1 MCVPA
6 TNHGLRIRPSA
17 HPARSGMA
25 LAATLVVFVGMVGLT
40 MATLAMSGI
49 EVRDSR
55 RSIDDVRT
63 QYLAESGIERGLQLV
78 AGAIE
83 RAGSTAPLENVVGL
97 FAGENEFRPFDAV
110 PLLDDGSQIGAYSVT
125 LTLIDQASNQ
135 LTLRIQA
142 TGYLPDHPRNL
153 GPNQALEQWESVST
167 TVRYLLE
174 PSEVFDYAYF
184 VNNWGW
190 LYGNTIDVNGNARSN
205 GQFDAGG
212 YKPTINGQPSYEAVN
227 AEGATVLL
235 TGYQDSNGDGLMDGE
250 DGGIWSGWDI
260 ANAANVR
267 GTGGEERNQHE
278 FDSQVEMPNLS
289 DLSQYIDIAT
299 AEGSSIKI
307 GGVTM
312 TNAVYG
318 DEPGEKGDIFLYGT
332 PADPIVLDGPVV
344 IDGDVVIYGTVS
356 GQGSIFASGN
366 VYIADSIQY
375 ADPPTSPRPADSTQ
389 GATETWLTDNW
400 DKDFLGI
407 FSAENIVVG
416 DHTNSTWKH
425 YVGGW
430 MGSSLNSS
438 VEDAGEDGIPNTK
451 AGKDGILGTADDDV
465 LEGDGLWTVQE
476 YSEADDELGL
486 IPAGYSVGD
495 TIPGSGEDIDG
506 DGGYDSQTTLSDV
519 TLTTAINSTNFGGNV
534 PIGGVGAYSDISSLY
549 AGRLDAVM
557 YTNHSF
563 CWTVFGGDP
572 AQINGAVISRNENIV
587 YGTPSIEM
595 NYDCRLLG
603 GVTGKAGKLL
613 PQIVRAPEILMWRKL
628 DTDPNRGEV
637 TP

>member
-1 MCVPA
+1 M
-6 TNHGLRIRPSA
+6 RIRPSSD
-17 HPARSGMA
+17 PARSGMA
-25 LAATLVVFVGMVGLT
+25 LAATLVVFIGMVGLT
-40 MATLAMSGI
+40 MATLAMSRI

-55 RSIDDVRT
+55 RSIDDVRA
-63 QYLAESGIERGLQLV
+63 QYLAESGVERGLQLV

-83 RAGSTAPLENVVGL
+83 RAGATAPLENVVNL
-97 FAGENEFRPFDAV
+97 FGGETQFRPFDAV
-110 PLLDDGSQIGAYSVT
+110 SLMDDGAQVGAYSVT
-125 LTLIDQASNQ
+125 LTLLDQAADRI
-135 LTLRIQA
+135 TLRVEA

-153 GPNQALEQWESVST
+153 GPNQTLDQWESVST
-167 TVRYLLE
+167 TVRYQLE
-174 PSEVFDYAYF
+174 PSEVFNYAYF
-184 VNNWGW
+184 INNWGW
-190 LYGNTIDVNGNARSN
+190 LYGNTIDVNGNVRSN

-212 YKPTINGQPSYEAVN
+212 YKPTINGQPAYEAVN
-227 AEGATVLL
+227 ADGATVTL
-235 TGYQDSNGDGLMDGE
+235 TGYQDSNGDGLLDGE

-260 ANAANVR
+260 ANSANVR
-267 GTGGEERNQHE
+267 GIGGEARNQHE
-278 FDSQVEMPNLS
+278 FDDQVEMPNLS
-289 DLSQYIDIAT
+289 DLSQYVDIAT
-299 AEGSSIKI
+299 EEGSSITI

-344 IDGDVVIYGTVS
+344 IDGDVIIYGTVT

-366 VYIADSIQY
+366 VYIPDSLEY
-375 ADPPTSPRPADSTQ
+375 ANPPTSVRPADTTQ
-389 GATETWLTDNW
+389 AETEAWLTANW
-400 DKDFLGI
+400 DKDFLGLY
-407 FSAENIVVG
+407 SAENIVVG
-416 DHTNSTWKH
+416 DHTHKTWKK

-430 MGSSLNSS
+430 MKSSLNSS

-465 LEGDGLWTVQE
+465 LEGDGIWTVE
-476 YSEADDELGL
+476 TYSETDDELGL

-495 TIPGSGEDIDG
+495 PIPGSGEDIDG
-506 DGGYDSQTTLSDV
+506 DGTYDTQTTLTDV
-519 TLTTAINSTNFGGNV
+519 TLTKSINSGQFGGNV
-534 PIGGVGAYSDISSLY
+534 PLGGVSKYSDIATLY

-563 CWTVFGGDP
+563 CWTVFGGAP

-587 YGTPSIEM
+587 YGTPSVEM

-613 PQIVRAPEILMWRKL
+613 PQIVRPPQILMWRKL

-637 TP
+637 AP